1 MAKARTFRSD
11 DGLTIEVEIERKFGT
26 GELFVVLYEG
36 RRLVRHK
43 DRLEAL
49 DEAARALLGR

>member
-1 MAKARTFRSD
+1 MARARTF
-11 DGLTIEVEIERKFGT
+11 GLVDEQPIEVEIERQFGT
-26 GELFVVLYEG
+26 GDLFVVLYEG